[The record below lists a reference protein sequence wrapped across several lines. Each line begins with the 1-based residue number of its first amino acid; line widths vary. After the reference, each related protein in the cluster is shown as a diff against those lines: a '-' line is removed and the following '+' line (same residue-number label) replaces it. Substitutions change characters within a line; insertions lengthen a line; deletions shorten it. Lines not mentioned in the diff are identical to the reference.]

1 MRNRFGKEQNITP
14 FIELKHFSGSIKSIK
29 ESLHVLIISGK
40 KKNYKNSLL
49 SGFYNKQL
57 EKILL

>member
-1 MRNRFGKEQNITP
+1 MMNRFGKEQNITP

-40 KKNYKNSLL
+40 KKRII
-49 SGFYNKQL
+49 
-57 EKILL
+57 KIVYYLGSIINN